1 MSVLKYSKKYGIA
14 RVGTIQQHA
23 KIVYRKFIK
32 SQENKKL
39 QKTQKT
45 QKKIKMT
52 FLRAVVAISWTRSI
66 SRSTCV
72 ECWHHARVIN

>member
-1 MSVLKYSKKYGIA
+1 MPVLKYSKKYGIA

-39 QKTQKT
+39 QKTQKNT
-45 QKKIKMT
+45 KKDQNDFFT
-52 FLRAVVAISWTRSI
+52 GCGSY
-66 SRSTCV
+66 
-72 ECWHHARVIN
+72 